1 MFDHLMAAVQDLL
14 QGRLAPTERRA
25 AIADMKRALTLAK
38 MGISDLRDGVGQ
50 TRARLEAERTQLAT
64 VQRRKTL
71 AAAVPDPETVAIAEK
86 FEVQHGER
94 VAVLERKLEAQEAEL
109 GLAERAFDEMMK
121 HLKAANAGI
130 GSGMPAGATGPTDAE
145 LGLPDDTGLQS
156 ELDALARRRS
166 RSDAEAAAD
175 ARLEELKRKMGR

>member
-94 VAVLERKLEAQEAEL
+94 VAVL
-109 GLAERAFDEMMK
+109 G
-121 HLKAANAGI
+121 AN
-130 GSGMPAGATGPTDAE
+130 GSGKSHLLRLLALGGSDPDIEHQPVGDVDIPPVAHHGVARLGARVRPGWFAQTQVDDAE
-145 LGLPDDTGLQS
+145 DPH
-156 ELDALARRRS
+156 RRIMPGRG
-166 RSDAEAAAD
+166 AA
-175 ARLEELKRKMGR
+175 

>member
-64 VQRRKTL
+64 VQS
-71 AAAVPDPETVAIAEK
+71 
-86 FEVQHGER
+86 
-94 VAVLERKLEAQEAEL
+94 EAEL
-109 GLAERAFDEMMK
+109 SKRSLQQQLTQA
-121 HLKAANAGI
+121 
-130 GSGMPAGATGPTDAE
+130 
-145 LGLPDDTGLQS
+145 QS
-156 ELDALARRRS
+156 ERERERKPGISKSSRILNRS
-166 RSDAEAAAD
+166 SLLRMNHTD
-175 ARLEELKRKMGR
+175 LLCRKMAVALE